1 MANEIASQ
9 QNIQKGEIILYQP
22 DETVRIEVRLEDDTV
37 WLTTNQMAA
46 LFDREESNIRRHV
59 INVFREGE
67 LERANNVQ
75 ILHVNGVK
83 KPVPFYSLDV
93 IISVGYR
100 VKSQRGTK
108 FRQWANKVIK
118 DYLLHGYAFNQ
129 RLLQVEQRLDAR
141 LDAHT
146 QTEQQRFMQIESTL
160 ADHQEKIDFFVRTN
174 QPPVEG
180 IFYDGQIFDAYRFVS
195 ELIRKAKHRII
206 LIDNYVDETV
216 LTQLDKRADSVTATI
231 YTQHVSQQLQLD
243 IDRHNAQYDPIVV
256 EHFNRAHDRFL
267 LIDDEVYHIG
277 ASLKDLGKKWFAFTL
292 MRDLSATELISR
304 ISGSATA

>member
-1 MANEIASQ
+1 MANEIHPQTVQ
-9 QNIQKGEIILYQP
+9 QGEIILYQP
-22 DETVRIEVRLEDDTV
+22 DETVRLEVRLEDDTV
-37 WLTTNQMAA
+37 WLTANQMAA

-59 INVFREGE
+59 INVFKEGE
-67 LERANNVQ
+67 LERDNNVHF
-75 ILHVNGVK
+75 LHVNGVK
-83 KPVPFYSLDV
+83 KPVPFYTLDV

-100 VKSQRGTK
+100 VKSKRGTK

-129 RLLQVEQRLDAR
+129 RLLQMEQRIDAR
-141 LDAHT
+141 FDAHT
-146 QTEQQRFMQIESTL
+146 QTEQQRFFRIESTL

-216 LTQLDKRADSVTATI
+216 Q
-231 YTQHVSQQLQLD
+231 
-243 IDRHNAQYDPIVV
+243 

-292 MRDLSATELISR
+292 MRDLTAAELISR